1 MLEQPLLSFTKCTE
15 LPISLVPLCTTCGT
29 RPARRGRSA
38 CNTCSR
44 GKDKSKPC
52 LFCGKDFVG
61 HRDRL
66 YCCNEHLL
74 AYNAAWRENLI
85 RATPKVINHCLSC
98 GKQIQARA
106 NYCSPCGRVQKTKE
120 TAERQAT
127 PRICVLC
134 GLPWKQKKTSEGKVD
149 RIGRVHVGRQGKY
162 CKDCR
167 QVRDRILKF
176 GVEWEPVNPLTVFE
190 HDSWRCG
197 SCGIATPKE
206 LVGNIAEP
214 NAPTLEHIYPVSLGG
229 AHSYKNCGLSCR
241 ACNSKK
247 RNKIELEPR
256 LKGVAD
262 FTPYKRAQ
270 FTALKINRK
279 QILCAC
285 GCGEY
290 FVPSTHNGTGCKHGH
305 WYRTEA
311 GLRLIYEMSGAA
323 HRALSEAGMA
333 EHYTRRPYVPM
344 AVEQD
349 SRLGKKLQAMRQRQH
364 AAAERAARP
373 RTKQAPRRAPRLA
386 TELRSAAHT
395 AFGRSGLSVLEYV
408 KASLTV
414 RP

>member
-15 LPISLVPLCTTCGT
+15 LPISPVPLCTTCGT
-29 RPARRGRSA
+29 RPARRGKSA

-44 GKDKSKPC
+44 GKNADKRTCSVCRQEHRRRGHFSNSVTYCSSAC
-52 LFCGKDFVG
+52 L
-61 HRDRL
+61 
-66 YCCNEHLL
+66 LL
-74 AYNAAWRENLI
+74 YNAAWRENLKLSK
-85 RATPKVINHCLSC
+85 PKPALPHCEDC
-98 GKQIQARA
+98 GKELKSR
-106 NYCSPCGRVQKTKE
+106 NSKHRFCTPCGRVQKTKE

-134 GLPWKQKKTSEGKVD
+134 GLPWKQKKTS
-149 RIGRVHVGRQGKY
+149 QGKY

-167 QVRDRILKF
+167 QISDRILKF

-206 LVGNIAEP
+206 LVGSIAEP

-290 FVPSTHNGTGCKHGH
+290 FVPSTRNRTGCKHGH

-373 RTKQAPRRAPRLA
+373 RAKQAPRRAPRLA